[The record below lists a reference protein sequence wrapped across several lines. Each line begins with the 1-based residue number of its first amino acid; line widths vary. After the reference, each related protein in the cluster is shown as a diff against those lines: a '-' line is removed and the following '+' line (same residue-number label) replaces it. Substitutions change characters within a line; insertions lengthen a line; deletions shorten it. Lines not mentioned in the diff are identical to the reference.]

1 MSERQKQ
8 SQFLKGLLGL
18 MSPRLGQA
26 LQHEIRVTEQTELRL
41 KHLSLMLL
49 TLILLAAAGLGYTLV
64 LGSARWEGQDRA
76 VRLTLALG
84 IAFVVCLGVVLHAW
98 FKNSRLQRE
107 LFAKARELLLPRS
120 TNPSSL
126 PPPLGEALS
135 LMPPAVLSQELTECA
150 RQSVTE
156 ARNLVAG

>member
-18 MSPRLGQA
+18 MNHHFCRA

-41 KHLSLMLL
+41 KHLSLLLL
-49 TLILLAAAGLGYTLV
+49 TLILLAAAGLGYALV

-76 VRLTLALG
+76 VRLLLALG
-84 IAFVVCLGVVLHAW
+84 VAFLVCLGVVLHAW

-107 LFAKARELLLPRS
+107 LFAKARELLLPRQTS
-120 TNPSSL
+120 PSSL
-126 PPPLGEALS
+126 PPPVGEALG

-156 ARNLVAG
+156 ARSLAAG